1 MSALPICWPLF
12 PTKAE
17 TNMYV
22 VIFKANV
29 KSLDAKYFET
39 AELLRKIALEQFNC
53 IAFEAISEGSR
64 EIALSYWHGEDD
76 ILRWKQHT
84 QHLAAQNAATKK
96 WYSAYSVEIA
106 KIERSY
112 QST

>member
-1 MSALPICWPLF
+1 
-12 PTKAE
+12 
-17 TNMYV
+17 MYV
-22 VIFKANV
+22 VIFKATA
-29 KSLDAKYFET
+29 KSLDKAYFET
-39 AELLRKIALEQFNC
+39 AELLRKTALEKFNC
-53 IAFEAISEGSR
+53 VAFESISEGES
-64 EIALSYWHGEDD
+64 EIALSYWHSEDD

-84 QHLAAQNAATKK
+84 QHVAAQNAAMKK

>member
-1 MSALPICWPLF
+1 
-12 PTKAE
+12 
-17 TNMYV
+17 MYV

-39 AELLRKIALEQFNC
+39 AELLRTTALEQFNC
-53 IAFEAISEGSR
+53 VAFEAISEGNR
-64 EIALSYWHGEDD
+64 EIALSYWHSEDD

-84 QHLAAQNAATKK
+84 QHLAAQKAATKN
-96 WYSAYSVEIA
+96 WYAAYSVEVA

-112 QST
+112 QQP